1 MIRTALCDT
10 QEALYDTPSDG
21 KVLTPKGSLYQH
33 KEYDDVADRPY
44 EAPPKKESK
53 IYDYLQRKDLF
64 KLKRDELKYVRTKR
78 KTYTYLVPLCVLI
91 THAHTQSV

>member
-1 MIRTALCDT
+1 MSLYVQHSALHNQSLSLAVVIPINAILCDT

-21 KVLTPKGSLYQH
+21 KVLTPKGSLYRH

-64 KLKRDELKYVRTKR
+64 KLKRDDLK
-78 KTYTYLVPLCVLI
+78 
-91 THAHTQSV
+91 

>member
-1 MIRTALCDT
+1 MIHTALCDT

-64 KLKRDELKYVRTKR
+64 KLKRDELKYV
-78 KTYTYLVPLCVLI
+78 
-91 THAHTQSV
+91 

>member
-1 MIRTALCDT
+1 MHSILCDL

-21 KVLTPKGSLYQH
+21 KLLTPKGSLYRHQ
-33 KEYDDVADRPY
+33 EYDDVAADRPY

-64 KLKRDELKYVRTKR
+64 KLQRDDLK
-78 KTYTYLVPLCVLI
+78 
-91 THAHTQSV
+91 